1 MVQKLLTQLTKLPVA
16 PGLPPAP
23 TDKIQV
29 PNPTTDPISE
39 KGRVVQNALRAL
51 NQMDKKESDS
61 ILEKLYNKHSEPL
74 NNKTD
79 AKTVELIGK
88 EYDEQQLVKEFDS

>member
-1 MVQKLLTQLTKLPVA
+1 
-16 PGLPPAP
+16 
-23 TDKIQV
+23 
-29 PNPTTDPISE
+29 
-39 KGRVVQNALRAL
+39 
-51 NQMDKKESDS
+51 MDKKESDS